1 MVAVDYRAVH
11 SIAELASDSD
21 ATKELKIVSEMLTK
35 LGKSP
40 GQLQW
45 GAWPTKDRPND
56 FALYHFD
63 VVAAYAM
70 VNKSAF
76 TWEHKNVTVKM
87 SSPLS
92 ASDGVYVE
100 GGNKTW
106 HVAKWT
112 QDAADWMR

>member
-1 MVAVDYRAVH
+1 MGGSLPR
-11 SIAELASDSD
+11 
-21 ATKELKIVSEMLTK
+21 
-35 LGKSP
+35 G
-40 GQLQW
+40 
-45 GAWPTKDRPND
+45 GAQHQVRHPSHRPND
-56 FALYHFD
+56 FALNYFD

-70 VNKSAF
+70 VNKSAS
-76 TWEHKNVTVKM
+76 TWVPMNVTVNM

-106 HVAKWT
+106 HVAHWT